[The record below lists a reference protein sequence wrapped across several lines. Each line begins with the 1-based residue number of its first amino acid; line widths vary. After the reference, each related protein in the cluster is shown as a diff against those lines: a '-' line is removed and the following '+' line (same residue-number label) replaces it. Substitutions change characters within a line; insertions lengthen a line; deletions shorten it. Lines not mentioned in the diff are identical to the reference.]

1 MLPRRRSWYNNDDEN
16 VNIKSLHNCT
26 AQGIVTTSD
35 DNNEYETCLSHCRSL
50 IYKNTAEVYCIFGR
64 NPRATDQKTE
74 VLVSPKGPLSVAQ
87 ISPPKGQIN
96 RALTLRQNR
105 PGS

>member
-1 MLPRRRSWYNNDDEN
+1 MKIKRAHYN
-16 VNIKSLHNCT
+16 VVL
-26 AQGIVTTSD
+26 
-35 DNNEYETCLSHCRSL
+35 EY
-50 IYKNTAEVYCIFGR
+50 KKTAELYCMFGR

-96 RALTLRQNR
+96 KALTLRRNR